1 MSGNQ
6 LWEAAVVAMD
16 LRPALSPAACPGKF
30 MCNTGR
36 CIRNEL
42 RCDGWAD
49 CADYSDELNCSEWGA
64 GRDVLCPCCVLV
76 PTSRPLREEGPRWLG
91 GCAHAH
97 VDIWT
102 PSLALLWSRQWSFS
116 AVLRS
121 ASSASDTGHPTHSPD
136 GTVSSGSF
144 QGKQGAM
151 RDQGVRV
158 PLSLAS

>member
-64 GRDVLCPCCVLV
+64 SRDVLLSVLCPGTCQPAFAGERPEVAGRLCPCPCRHLDPFACSLV
-76 PTSRPLREEGPRWLG
+76 EQAVELFC
-91 GCAHAH
+91 CAE
-97 VDIWT
+97 V
-102 PSLALLWSRQWSFS
+102 SF
-116 AVLRS
+116 
-121 ASSASDTGHPTHSPD
+121 
-136 GTVSSGSF
+136 
-144 QGKQGAM
+144 
-151 RDQGVRV
+151 
-158 PLSLAS
+158 LSQ